1 MNGKIRPSRLLQSP
15 YIQIRAK
22 VTMPGT
28 TNGKPNIKEELKY
41 VLPPSVK
48 KIAKYITNQI
58 FGSDLVTQ
66 TEGLDINWIMP
77 SLSAALE
84 EAIYDKE
91 AFIYIHKFNGKVY
104 LECLKKC
111 DIHDL
116 VQKYDQIIS
125 FKLYEDFE
133 VKDENG
139 RDITMSLERKVKIN
153 EDGTSTIEM
162 KAYEKNEKDNEWNN
176 ISLER
181 FNRIT
186 ENEYSVVYNLPYEVL
201 INVDIGQEF
210 FKDSEKLINEE
221 MIVLNTMADEIE
233 KTKTRIVTTQHYQSG
248 DIVGSWNPSSNMYDV
263 QQMNLGSLQ
272 DYFTLLP
279 GDREHQVFEF
289 LQGDIRVKE
298 YVDTFKFYDYQIIQ
312 MANLSPATFGYEKD
326 AYQNVASV
334 DLNANTTEMTI
345 EAIKKQIE
353 PQINKLIENIIK
365 LQQAIN
371 TDINVIPAD
380 LVWDYGSNERFD
392 DMKKIKTLKLIQ
404 NTMAVPYEVRT
415 KIIAPILNKLIDED
429 IKSDDLYN
437 KYKEEER
444 DIKVTYEEI

>member
-1 MNGKIRPSRLLQSP
+1 MNGKIRPSKLLQSP

-77 SLSAALE
+77 SLSTALE
-84 EAIYDKE
+84 DAIYDKE
-91 AFIYIHKFNGKVY
+91 AFIYIHKFNNKVY

-111 DIHDL
+111 DLHDL

-139 RDITMSLERKVKIN
+139 RDVTMSLERKVKIN
-153 EDGTSTIEM
+153 DDGTSTIEM
-162 KAYEKNEKDNEWNN
+162 KAFEKNEKDNEWNN

-186 ENEYSVVYNLPYEVL
+186 ENEYSLIYNLPYEVL
-201 INVDIGQEF
+201 VNIDIGQEF

-221 MIVLNTMADEIE
+221 MVVLNTMADEIE

-248 DIVGSWNPSSNMYDV
+248 DIVGSWSPSSNMYEV
-263 QQMNLGSLQ
+263 QTMNLGSLQ

-279 GDREHQVFEF
+279 GDREHQMFEF

-371 TDINVIPAD
+371 TDVNVIPAD
-380 LVWDYGSNERFD
+380 LIWDYGLNERFD
-392 DMKKIKTLKLIQ
+392 DMKKIKTLKQIQ
-404 NTMAVPYEVRT
+404 TTMSVPYSVRA
-415 KIIAPILNKLIDED
+415 KIMAPILNKLIDEPVYSEELFEAYKNEEKD
-429 IKSDDLYN
+429 IN
-437 KYKEEER
+437 
-444 DIKVTYEEI
+444 ITYEEI

>member
-15 YIQIRAK
+15 YIQIRTK

-77 SLSAALE
+77 SLSTALE

-111 DIHDL
+111 DLHDL

-153 EDGTSTIEM
+153 DDGTSTIEM
-162 KAYEKNEKDNEWNN
+162 RAYEKNEKDNEWNS

-186 ENEYSVVYNLPYEVL
+186 ENDYSLIYNLPYEVL
-201 INVDIGQEF
+201 VNIDIGQEF

-221 MIVLNTMADEIE
+221 MIVLNTVADEIE

-263 QQMNLGSLQ
+263 QTMNLGSLQ

-289 LQGDIRVKE
+289 LQGNIRVKE

-371 TDINVIPAD
+371 TDINVIPVD

-404 NTMAVPYEVRT
+404 NTMAVPYEIRT

-429 IKSDDLYN
+429 VKSDDLYN
-437 KYKEEER
+437 KYKEEEKDLR
-444 DIKVTYEEI
+444 ITYEEI

>member
-162 KAYEKNEKDNEWNN
+162 KAYEKNEKDSEWNN

-201 INVDIGQEF
+201 VNVDIGQEF

-429 IKSDDLYN
+429 VKSDDLYN

-444 DIKVTYEEI
+444 DIKITYEEI

>member
-77 SLSAALE
+77 SLSTALE

-153 EDGTSTIEM
+153 DDGTSTIEM
-162 KAYEKNEKDNEWNN
+162 KAYEKNEKDNEWNS

-186 ENEYSVVYNLPYEVL
+186 ENEYSLIYNLPYEVL
-201 INVDIGQEF
+201 VNIDIGQEF

-248 DIVGSWNPSSNMYDV
+248 DIVGSWNPSSNMYEV
-263 QQMNLGSLQ
+263 QTMNLGSLQ

-365 LQQAIN
+365 LQQAIQ
-371 TDINVIPAD
+371 TDINVIPID

-404 NTMAVPYEVRT
+404 NTMAVPYSIRS
-415 KIIAPILNKLIDED
+415 KIIAPILNKLIDEEVE
-429 IKSDDLYN
+429 SDKLYEA
-437 KYKEEER
+437 YKEEEK
-444 DIKVTYEEI
+444 DINITYEEI

>member
-28 TNGKPNIKEELKY
+28 TNGKPNIKEELRY

-77 SLSAALE
+77 TLSTALE
-84 EAIYDKE
+84 DAIYDKE
-91 AFIYIHKFNGKVY
+91 AFIYIHKFNNKVY

-125 FKLYEDFE
+125 FKLYEDFDA
-133 VKDENG
+133 KDENG
-139 RDITMSLERKVKIN
+139 RDITISLERKVKIN
-153 EDGTSTIEM
+153 DDGTSTIEM
-162 KAYEKNEKDNEWNN
+162 KAFEKNEKDNEWNN

-186 ENEYSVVYNLPYEVL
+186 ENKYSLIYNLPYEVL
-201 INVDIGQEF
+201 VNIDIGEEF

-221 MIVLNTMADEIE
+221 MILLNTMAEEIE

-248 DIVGSWNPSSNMYDV
+248 DIVGSWSPSSNMYDV
-263 QQMNLGSLQ
+263 QQMNLGTLQ

-298 YVDTFKFYDYQIIQ
+298 YTDTFKFYDYQIIQ

-353 PQINKLIENIIK
+353 PQINRLIENIIK
-365 LQQAIN
+365 LQQAIQ
-371 TDINVIPAD
+371 TDVNVIPTD
-380 LVWDYGSNERFD
+380 LIWDYGSNERFD

-404 NTMAVPYEVRT
+404 NTMSVPYSIRA
-415 KIIAPILNKLIDED
+415 KIISPILNKLIDEPVL
-429 IKSDDLYN
+429 SDDLYEA
-437 KYKEEER
+437 YKNEER
-444 DIKVTYEEI
+444 DINITYEEI

>member
-28 TNGKPNIKEELKY
+28 TNGKPNIKEELRY

-77 SLSAALE
+77 TLSTALE
-84 EAIYDKE
+84 DAIYDKE
-91 AFIYIHKFNGKVY
+91 AFIYIHKFNNKVY

-125 FKLYEDFE
+125 FKLYEDFD

-153 EDGTSTIEM
+153 GDGTSTIEM
-162 KAYEKNEKDNEWNN
+162 KAFEKNEKDNEWNN

-186 ENEYSVVYNLPYEVL
+186 ENEYSLIYNLPYEVL
-201 INVDIGQEF
+201 VNVDIGQEF

-221 MIVLNTMADEIE
+221 MIVLNTIAEEIE

-298 YVDTFKFYDYQIIQ
+298 YTETFKFYDYQIIQ

-353 PQINKLIENIIK
+353 PQINRLIENIIK
-365 LQQAIN
+365 LQQAIQ
-371 TDINVIPAD
+371 TDVNVIPAD
-380 LVWDYGSNERFD
+380 LVWDYGLNERFD
-392 DMKKIKTLKLIQ
+392 DVKKIRTLKLIQ
-404 NTMAVPYEVRT
+404 NTMAVPYEVRA

-429 IKSDDLYN
+429 VKSDDLYN
-437 KYKEEER
+437 KYKKEER
-444 DIKVTYEEI
+444 DINITYEEI

>member
-1 MNGKIRPSRLLQSP
+1 MNGKIRPSKLLQSP

-77 SLSAALE
+77 SLSTALE

-111 DIHDL
+111 DLHDL

-139 RDITMSLERKVKIN
+139 RDVTMSLERKVKIN

-162 KAYEKNEKDNEWNN
+162 KAFEKNEKDSEWNS

-186 ENEYSVVYNLPYEVL
+186 ENEYSLIYNLPYEVL
-201 INVDIGQEF
+201 VNIDIGQEF

-221 MIVLNTMADEIE
+221 MVVLNTMADEIE

-248 DIVGSWNPSSNMYDV
+248 DIVGSWSPSSNMYDV

-380 LVWDYGSNERFD
+380 LIWDYGSNERFD
-392 DMKKIKTLKLIQ
+392 DMKKIKTLKQIQ
-404 NTMAVPYEVRT
+404 TTMSVPYSVRA
-415 KIIAPILNKLIDED
+415 KIMAPVLNKLIDED
-429 IKSDDLYN
+429 VKSDDLYK
-437 KYKEEER
+437 KYKEEEK
-444 DIKVTYEEI
+444 DINITYEEI